1 MKPNRSTSFLSQE
14 EFDRIK
20 GQYAKFNEPWETTEV
35 EELKAMAADQI
46 PIEEIAVQLQRTPN
60 SVKMKLKALGLY
72 FPKPAPNAWT
82 NDEESKLIEL
92 YSKDIPFEEIAE
104 ELGRSI
110 NAVVSRLVRLRI
122 HLFN

>member
-35 EELKAMAADQI
+35 EEL
-46 PIEEIAVQLQRTPN
+46 
-60 SVKMKLKALGLY
+60 
-72 FPKPAPNAWT
+72 
-82 NDEESKLIEL
+82 
-92 YSKDIPFEEIAE
+92 
-104 ELGRSI
+104 GRSI